1 MRKKPLSILY
11 DSYSKR
17 SRAILSRSVASL
29 PLDPVDRAVCEPIHQ
44 DGLSFSVVRLQALWA
59 EFCRELIVR
68 SALGNCQTRTG
79 LLVTPAPSVKHV
91 RDLPSVT
98 RQFTRQPFL
107 GPGSQWEDPVFAIRQ
122 ARFLAVSNLNQ
133 ISVGLGSVTTS
144 LGYLKRVRNF
154 VVHPNH
160 DTKAKYLQT
169 TRTLGFLGALPTEL
183 VSQNLPG
190 GVTILAAWV
199 SDLETAAW
207 NAVS

>member
-1 MRKKPLSILY
+1 MRKKPLSSLY

-17 SRAILSRSVASL
+17 SRAILSRSVANL
-29 PLDPVDRAVCEPIHQ
+29 PIDPAEIAVCAPVHQ
-44 DGLSFSVVRLQALWA
+44 DGLAFLVVRIQALWA

-68 SALGNCQTRTG
+68 SAIGNCQSRTG
-79 LLVTPAPSVKHV
+79 LIVAPAPGVKHV
-91 RDLPSVT
+91 RDLSVIT
-98 RQFTRQPFL
+98 RQFTKQPFS

-122 ARFLAVSNLNQ
+122 ARFLKVSNLNQ
-133 ISVGLGSVTTS
+133 ISVGLGSVTTN

-154 VVHPNH
+154 IVHPNH
-160 DTKAKYLQT
+160 DTKTKYVQT
-169 TRTLGFLGALPTEL
+169 TRTLGFLGTVPTQL

-190 GVTILAAWV
+190 GVTILATWV